1 MDTSLILTN
10 IYFTMPQSSGIISAI
25 IAVFAL
31 MVSAFVSASEI
42 AYFSITPQQREDLEE
57 AKEDNDTVAE
67 KILTLLEMP
76 EKLLATILIA
86 NNLVNI
92 AVVVLLNNFFS
103 QTIRFDSSVLD
114 FLFQSVFLT
123 FLLLLCGEILPKLY
137 ATNNNVQFARFA
149 SSPLSILNKS
159 LTPISMFL
167 VKSSVIVNKVVTP
180 HGNDIST
187 EDLSK
192 ALEITNVSTENER
205 QMLKGILNF
214 GETTASE
221 VMRPRVDIVAID
233 ITYDFDHVM
242 QIVIETGYSRIPVYG
257 NGLDD
262 IKGILFAK
270 DLLPFIGKVNKTF
283 KWQRLLK
290 EAYFIPESRMI
301 DDLLEDF
308 RKRKRHIAIVVDEF
322 GGTQGLVTLEDVLEE
337 IVGEI
342 NDEYDDEESFYTH
355 LPDGSYIFEGKTLLK
370 DFCRVTGLDESEF
383 EDTTE
388 EVDTLAG
395 LLLSI
400 KGDFPKE
407 KEPIVYK
414 NCRFLVLKIDKLRIT
429 KVRVKINVN

>member
-1 MDTSLILTN
+1 MDTSLILIN
-10 IYFTMPQSSGIISAI
+10 ISFTMPQSDGIVSAI
-25 IAVFAL
+25 IAIFAL
-31 MVSAFVSASEI
+31 MISAFVSASEI
-42 AYFSITPQQREDLEE
+42 AYFSITPQQREELEE
-57 AKEDNDTVAE
+57 AKEDNDIVAG
-67 KILTLLEMP
+67 KILTLLELP

-103 QTIRFDSSVLD
+103 QTIHFNSSILD

-149 SSPLSILNKS
+149 SSLLSIFNKS

-192 ALEITNVSTENER
+192 ALEITNLSTENER
-205 QMLKGILNF
+205 QMLKGILKF
-214 GETTASE
+214 GATTASE

-257 NGLDD
+257 SGLDD
-262 IKGILFAK
+262 VKGILFAK

-370 DFCRVTGLDESEF
+370 DFCRVTGLDEAEF

-414 NCRFLVLKIDKLRIT
+414 NCRFLVLKIDKRRIA